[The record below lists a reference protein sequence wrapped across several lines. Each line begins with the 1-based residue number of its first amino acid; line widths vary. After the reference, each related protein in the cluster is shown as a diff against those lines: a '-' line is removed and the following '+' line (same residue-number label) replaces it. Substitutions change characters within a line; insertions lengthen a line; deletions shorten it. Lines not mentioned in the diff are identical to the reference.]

1 MSADTHSVKAKVASD
16 GPNEAPAAPEESD
29 TQNPPQEK
37 DTKALFKDAFD
48 RAWNSTSEE
57 ILERHPTW
65 SKWGHHKSDFYS
77 ADEHAWPLTVAELNY
92 TEDTSPARGV
102 SPATAMRVLEE
113 MEREERE
120 LPDGTDTTWAHNA
133 S

>member
-16 GPNEAPAAPEESD
+16 GPHEAPAASEQSD

-37 DTKALFKDAFD
+37 DIKALFKDAFD

-65 SKWGHHKSDFYS
+65 SKWHDKSDFYP
-77 ADEHAWPLTVAELNY
+77 ANEHSRPLNVAKLNY
-92 TEDTSPARGV
+92 TEDRPPARSV

-120 LPDGTDTTWAHNA
+120 LPDGTETTGAHNA

>member
-1 MSADTHSVKAKVASD
+1 MSADTHSIKAKVASD
-16 GPNEAPAAPEESD
+16 GPNEAPAAPEQSD

-37 DTKALFKDAFD
+37 DTRALFKDAFD

-65 SKWGHHKSDFYS
+65 K
-77 ADEHAWPLTVAELNY
+77 
-92 TEDTSPARGV
+92 DTPPARGV
-102 SPATAMRVLEE
+102 SPATAMRILEE
-113 MEREERE
+113 MERKERE
-120 LPDGTDTTWAHNA
+120 LSDGTETTGAHNV

>member
-1 MSADTHSVKAKVASD
+1 MSADTYSVKTKVASD
-16 GPNEAPAAPEESD
+16 GPHEAPAAPEQSD

-37 DTKALFKDAFD
+37 DIRALFKEAFD

-65 SKWGHHKSDFYS
+65 SKWHDKSDLYS
-77 ADEHAWPLTVAELNY
+77 ADKHAWPLTVAELNY
-92 TEDTSPARGV
+92 TGDIPPARGV

-120 LPDGTDTTWAHNA
+120 LPDGTETTGAHNA
-133 S
+133 P